1 MDEKK
6 IIKDNKNDNAELER
20 DYNIGSLCLFVL
32 PSIFTFVF
40 IAIYQIVD
48 GMFIEK
54 YVGPYAISAVNL
66 YYPVISLLLAMGMM
80 MGTGGNAMIV
90 ELIGR
95 GRKEEADRRFSQT
108 LIVSIIISVIFAI
121 VGVIFAEPIMK
132 MLGASE
138 ANIQYLKF
146 YYMVLTVCAPAIM
159 LQTVLGIL
167 IIGEGRTVTAG
178 VLIIVGGVLNIVFDY
193 VFMKYFAWGTK
204 GAAIATIIGYI
215 VPVLYALYFYSPVGG
230 SKYHFSFV
238 KIEFKKI
245 IKLCYN
251 GSSEMVSNLAA
262 GVTALF
268 MNWLA
273 YKFYGD
279 IGVSVVSVYLYV
291 QFIVMAIFM
300 GLTTAVEPLFSYH
313 YGNGNV
319 SMRRKI
325 FKLSVI
331 LTAIFTILVTVFVAL
346 FYKNIAGVFF
356 RQTGESRKF
365 YELTCKCLVYVIPAC
380 VFTGFNIFASGMFTA
395 FSNGAISALLSGVR
409 TFVILSAC
417 IFGLSALFGEK
428 GLWLSWGVAE
438 ALSLVLSIAMLL
450 IYKRRYF
457 SETLRRNGD

>member
-6 IIKDNKNDNAELER
+6 IKVKNDENIELSR
-20 DYNIGSLCLFVL
+20 DYNLGSLALFVL
-32 PSIFTFVF
+32 PSIVTFVF
-40 IAIYQIVD
+40 ISVYQIVD

-54 YVGPYAISAVNL
+54 FVGPYAIAAVNL
-66 YYPVISLLLAMGMM
+66 YYPVISLLLAIGMM

-95 GRKEEADRRFSQT
+95 GKKEEANRRFAQT
-108 LIVSIIISVIFAI
+108 LIVAIIISIIFAI
-121 VGVIFAEPIMK
+121 VGVIFAEPIMRL
-132 MLGASE
+132 LGASDT
-138 ANIQYLKF
+138 NIEYLRF
-146 YYMVLTVCAPAIM
+146 YYIVLTICAPAIM

-167 IIGEGRTVTAG
+167 IIGEGKTVTAG
-178 VLIIVGGVLNIVFDY
+178 VLIIVGGVLNIILDY
-193 VFMKYFAWGTK
+193 VFMKYFQWGTK

-215 VPVLYALYFYSPVGG
+215 VPVLYAIYFYPPIGN
-230 SKYHFSFV
+230 SKYHFSFT

-273 YKFYGD
+273 YRFHGD
-279 IGVSVVSVYLYV
+279 IGVSVVSVFLYV

-319 SMRRKI
+319 PMRKKI
-325 FKLSVI
+325 FKLSII
-331 LTAIFTILVTVFVAL
+331 LTSIFTVFVTIFIAL
-346 FYKNIAGVFF
+346 FYSNIAGIFF
-356 RQTGESRKF
+356 EPVGESKEF
-365 YELTCKCLVYVIPAC
+365 FDLTCKCLIFTIPAC
-380 VFTGFNIFASGMFTA
+380 IFTGFNIFASGMFTA
-395 FSNGAISALLSGVR
+395 FSNGAISALLSCVR

-417 IFGLSALFGEK
+417 IFGLSAIFGSG
-428 GLWLSWGVAE
+428 GLWASWGVSE
-438 ALSLVLSIAMLL
+438 AISLVLSIAM
-450 IYKRRYF
+450 IFKYKRKYF
-457 SETLRRNGD
+457 

>member
-6 IIKDNKNDNAELER
+6 IKDIKKKNDNSELSK
-20 DYNIGSLCLFVL
+20 DYNLGSLALFVL

-40 IAIYQIVD
+40 IAVYQIVD

-66 YYPVISLLLAMGMM
+66 YYPIISLLLAIGMM

-90 ELIGR
+90 ELIGE
-95 GRKEEADRRFSQT
+95 GKKEEANKRFSQT
-108 LIVSIIISVIFAI
+108 LMVAIIISVLFAI
-121 VGVIFAEPIMK
+121 VGVAFSEPIMRL
-132 MLGASE
+132 LGASDV
-138 ANIQYLKF
+138 NIEYLRF

-167 IIGEGRTVTAG
+167 IIGEGKTVTAG
-178 VLIIVGGVLNIVFDY
+178 VLIIVGGVLNIILDY
-193 VFMKYFAWGTK
+193 VFMKFFGWGTK

-215 VPVLYALYFYSPVGG
+215 VPVLYSLYFYSPAGS
-230 SKYHFSFV
+230 SKYHFSFT

-268 MNWLA
+268 LNWLA
-273 YKFYGD
+273 YRFHGD
-279 IGVSVVSVYLYV
+279 VGVSVVSVYLYV

-313 YGNGNV
+313 YGNRNV
-319 SMRRKI
+319 PMRRKI
-325 FKLSVI
+325 FKLSII
-331 LTAIFTILVTVFVAL
+331 LTSLFTVLTTIFVAIF
-346 FYKNIAGVFF
+346 YRNIAGIFF
-356 RQTGESRKF
+356 HPTGESKEF
-365 YELTCKCLVYVIPAC
+365 YDLTCKCLIYTIPAC

-395 FSNGAISALLSGVR
+395 FSNGAISALLSCVR
-409 TFVILSAC
+409 TFVVLSAC
-417 IFGLSALFGEK
+417 IFGLSALFGAD
-428 GLWLSWGVAE
+428 GLWSSWGVSE
-438 ALSLVLSIAMLL
+438 AVSLILSIAM
-450 IYKRRYF
+450 IVKYRRKYF
-457 SETLRRNGD
+457 HN